1 MYELRSILIILTS
14 LLCAQ
19 LGRSQSSTLP
29 LNPRA
34 YHILDRLEIL
44 NGSQG
49 IYHSSIKYFSRKDAT
64 EFVLATGTQAKLSDL
79 DKSDVQYIFID
90 NDEWYQH
97 FKDDFEL
104 EGNSPEDIFE
114 KQYVDSSKTFF
125 TIKKRDPLSF
135 STIDT
140 ESLIDQKGFL
150 GIFYKSPADFL
161 SFKTKDFFFK
171 LNPIINFKLGRDSAQ
186 GDPIFQN
193 TRGFQMRGAIDG
205 KVYFY
210 TSLFENQQHFLEH
223 INRRIDRDSSI
234 PGNGFYKPFEST
246 VSSKFNGYDFLNAQ
260 AFVGFN
266 ISKSIGLEFGHGRH
280 FIGNGYNSLLLS
292 DYAHN
297 YFYLKFNTRFWKF
310 HYQNIF
316 AELSAL
322 SSIDNR
328 GDELLPKK
336 YMAAHYLD
344 FEITPNLSIGLFES
358 IIFNRTNN
366 FEFQYLNPVIIYR
379 TVEQFLDSP
388 DNVLIGLNGKWNFK
402 KHFQLYS
409 QLILDEFD
417 LGELR
422 ASNGYWANKYGFQVG
437 LKYVNV
443 GGIDH
448 LDARAE
454 YNVVRPF
461 TFQHRDTLIENSQI
475 SIASYSHSNQPLAHP
490 LGASFKEFLITLRY
504 QPIPKLIL
512 DARFITATSALDPE
526 NENWGS
532 NPLYSY
538 DTRIQD
544 YNNSIGQGIPVNIT
558 QLGLDAS
565 YKLYHNI
572 FADLHLLYRK
582 QNSDEAINDI
592 NSTYFGAGVRMNIAN
607 QRLDY

>member
-1 MYELRSILIILTS
+1 MG
-14 LLCAQ
+14 
-19 LGRSQSSTLP
+19 LGQSSTLP

-44 NGSQG
+44 SGSQG

-64 EFVLATGTQAKLSDL
+64 EFALATGTVSQLSDL
-79 DKSDVQYIFID
+79 DKSDLQYIFIE

-97 FKDDFEL
+97 FKDEYEL
-104 EGNSPEDIFE
+104 EGSSPEDIFE
-114 KQYVDSSKTFF
+114 KKYVDSSKTFF
-125 TIKKRDPLSF
+125 TIKRKDPLSF
-135 STIDT
+135 STINT
-140 ESLIDQKGFL
+140 ESVIDRDGFL
-150 GIFYKSPADFL
+150 GIFYKSPADFI
-161 SFKTKDFFFK
+161 SFKTDDFFLK
-171 LNPIINFKLGRDSAQ
+171 LNPIINFKLGADSAQ
-186 GDPIFQN
+186 DDPIFQN
-193 TRGFQMRGAIDG
+193 TRGFQLRGAIDN

-210 TSLFENQQHFLEH
+210 TSLYENQQHFLAH
-223 INRRIDRDSSI
+223 INQRIDRDNSI
-234 PGNGFYKPFEST
+234 PGNGYYKPFEST
-246 VSSKFNGYDFLNAQ
+246 VSSKYNGYDFLNAQ

-266 ISKSIGLEFGHGRH
+266 ISKSIGLEFGHGKH
-280 FIGNGYNSLLLS
+280 FIGNGYNSLLLN

-297 YFYLKFNTRFWKF
+297 YFYLKFNTKFWKF

-328 GDELLPKK
+328 GDVLLPKK

-366 FEFQYLNPVIIYR
+366 FEFQYLNPIIIYR

-417 LGELR
+417 LSELR
-422 ASNGYWANKYGFQVG
+422 ANNGYWANKYGFQLG

-443 GGIDH
+443 GGVDH

-461 TFQHRDTLIENSQI
+461 TFQHRDTLVENSLI

-504 QPIPKLIL
+504 QPIPKLIF
-512 DARFITATSALDPE
+512 DARYITAKSASDPA

-544 YNNSIGQGIPVNIT
+544 YGNEIGQGIPVSIT

-565 YKLYHNI
+565 YELYHNI
-572 FADLHLLYRK
+572 FADLHFLYRK
-582 QNSDEAINDI
+582 QDSDEDVNDI